1 MITEDRIA
9 EGRMDES
16 WSAERRTDGWTGGRA
31 DGPRNTER
39 RADGQTNKRVEKHL
53 GPWPTMGHESVV

>member
-16 WSAERRTDGWTGGRA
+16 WSAGRRTDGWTGGRA

-39 RADGQTNKRVEKHL
+39 RTDGRTNESIEKHL
-53 GPWPTMGHESVV
+53 RAWRTMGHESVV